1 MAIAPNSTIFVSGA
15 SGFVGSHVVYQ
26 LLEAGYSVR
35 GAARDSKVAN
45 LQAAFD
51 SFNTHENPNRFK
63 AIDIPDISSS
73 DLTEALKGA
82 SGIVHVAAPLPGRAD
97 VDTTLKSALKGTL
110 HVLESAHRAGIHKIV
125 MTSSIISFPLPAG
138 PYTDDSWNPV
148 TLEEART
155 NQWDTYN
162 YAKTQA
168 DKAALEFTKAHPEI
182 DITFFC
188 PNWIFGPLI
197 PPPYSHRLIPE
208 PSPSA
213 LATSGYIY
221 ALINPKNEHWIL
233 SPGFIDVRDVARA
246 HVLALSSQYRY
257 PQQRMLL
264 KAPEPSSWK
273 KAIEFLEA
281 RFPEIRGRLAN
292 KDEAP
297 GDEWAKEDKAL
308 EWSVKTKDSTWP
320 EGWKSWKECVE
331 DTIESLL
338 DMENF
343 WKGKGLE
350 VRGPEEAPL

>member
-1 MAIAPNSTIFVSGA
+1 MAVALNSTIFVSGA

-35 GAARDSKVAN
+35 GAARGSKVVN

-82 SGIVHVAAPLPGRAD
+82 SGVVHVAASLPGRAD
-97 VDTTLKSALKGTL
+97 VDITLKSALNGTV

-125 MTSSIISFPLPAG
+125 ITSSIITFPLPG
-138 PYTDDSWNPV
+138 PFTDDSWNPI
-148 TLEEART
+148 TLEQARI
-155 NQWDTYN
+155 NHWVTYD

-168 DKAALEFTKAHPEI
+168 DKAALEFTKSHPEM
-182 DITFFC
+182 DIIFFC
-188 PNWIFGPLI
+188 PDWIFGPLI
-197 PPPYSHRLIPE
+197 PPPYSHHLIPE

-213 LATSGYIY
+213 LSTTGYIY
-221 ALINPKNEHWIL
+221 ALINPRNKHWTP

-246 HVLALSSQYRY
+246 HLLALSSQYKY

-264 KAPEPSSWK
+264 KAPEPTSYK
-273 KAIEFLEA
+273 KAIEILEA
-281 RFPEIRGRLAN
+281 RFPEIRERLAN
-292 KDEAP
+292 KDKAP

-308 EWSVKTKDSTWP
+308 EWSMKTKNSTWP
-320 EGWKSWKECVE
+320 EVWRNWTECVE

-338 DMENF
+338 DMEKF

-350 VRGPEEAPL
+350 VRGAEEAPF